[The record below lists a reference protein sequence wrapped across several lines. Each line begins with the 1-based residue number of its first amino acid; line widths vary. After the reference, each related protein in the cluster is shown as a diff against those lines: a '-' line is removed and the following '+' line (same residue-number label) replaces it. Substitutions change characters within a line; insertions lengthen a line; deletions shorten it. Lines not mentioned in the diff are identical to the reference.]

1 MNMKNLPVIK
11 NKADFLA
18 NAGLLVQESQEWYG
32 QMADCMELHNNL
44 EAAAQFRELEDLEKQ
59 QLQWIEQ
66 QAAGLTLPE
75 IAPWDFAWDICNCP
89 DKNGLDD
96 IDYLTTSMSALTAA
110 LHSEKH
116 DEKLYRHVAEQAP
129 DPDVISIAN
138 EMAELQLDQIKILQQ
153 RLDELHEEVD
163 EIAEDMDPP
172 NIPE

>member
-11 NKADFLA
+11 SKADFLA
-18 NAGLLVQESQEWYG
+18 NAELLVQESQEWYG

-75 IAPWDFAWDICNCP
+75 IAPWDFAWDNCSSP

-96 IDYLTTSMSALTAA
+96 IDYLTTSVSALTAA

-116 DEKLYRHVAEQAP
+116 AEKLYRHIAKQTP
-129 DPDVISIAN
+129 DPDVKSIAN
-138 EMAELQLDQIKILQQ
+138 EMAGLQLDQIKLLQQ
-153 RLDELHEEVD
+153 RLEESDEVVYER
-163 EIAEDMDPP
+163 AEDMDPP
-172 NIPE
+172 NAPE